1 MIWRKLEPW
10 KLLRLQMPSY
20 RNQRFLFL
28 LFFNLSSLSS
38 RFPLSLQPPL
48 HSIQAL
54 LQSLQPLNIQS
65 TIKLNRQIKTR
76 EANLNLEG

>member
-1 MIWRKLEPW
+1 MAEVKKPW
-10 KLLRLQMPSY
+10 KLLRFSMPIY

-28 LFFNLSSLSS
+28 LFFNLFSPFS

-48 HSIQAL
+48 HSLRAL
-54 LQSLQPLNIQS
+54 LQSLQSLNIQS
-65 TIKLNRQIKTR
+65 TIKLNRQGKAR